1 MEKLTDYL
9 ATNFAVVVYVIAVPR
24 RFYEDFDEEE
34 TNNFNSNLSV
44 MNQQL
49 EELASMKSTFNFVG
63 IGQFFSGNTSRILD
77 RKGVHPNDK
86 GTKNLVRII
95 HRKILKA
102 KRQSKTHSV
111 TDVK

>member
-49 EELASMKSTFNFVG
+49 EELASMK
-63 IGQFFSGNTSRILD
+63 
-77 RKGVHPNDK
+77 
-86 GTKNLVRII
+86 
-95 HRKILKA
+95 
-102 KRQSKTHSV
+102 
-111 TDVK
+111 